1 MAVQTGGFA
10 GFEPAALQFLADL
23 ATNNERS
30 WFQPRKA
37 EYEALLKRPMEA
49 LVEALAERFAAR
61 GIPLLAEPRRSVSRI
76 HRDTRFAKDKS
87 PYKTRVY
94 ARFPWVGR
102 GGDHDLADEEARSPS
117 GYVHV
122 MPGQSYV
129 GGGLWRPER
138 PRLEA
143 FRQALLDDPDAVRT
157 ALERPRFVEVFG
169 SVTSHETYTR
179 VPRGFPP
186 DHPLADL
193 ARAKDVTFGRPLSD
207 AEVGSPALPDL
218 LADAY
223 EAAVSVL
230 AFLASLG
237 EPRGAR

>member
-157 ALERPRFVEVFG
+157 ALERPRFVEVFVSTPVDVCSERDVKG
-169 SVTSHETYTR
+169 LYAKQKAGELSGLTGVDDPYEPPLDPGVTIPTHELSLEESVEL
-179 VPRGFPP
+179 VW
-186 DHPLADL
+186 
-193 ARAKDVTFGRPLSD
+193 RAIS
-207 AEVGSPALPDL
+207 
-218 LADAY
+218 
-223 EAAVSVL
+223 
-230 AFLASLG
+230 
-237 EPRGAR
+237 

>member
-1 MAVQTGGFA
+1 MAVKTGGFV
-10 GFEPAALQFLADL
+10 GFGPAALQFLADL

-37 EYEALLKRPMEA
+37 EYEALLKEPMEA
-49 LVEALAERFAAR
+49 LVEALAERFMAR
-61 GIPLLAEPRRSVSRI
+61 GIPLIADPRRSVSRI
-76 HRDTRFAKDKS
+76 YRDTRFAKDKS

-94 ARFPWVGR
+94 ARFPWVGP
-102 GGDHDLADEEARSPS
+102 GGDQDSDDEGAHGSS
-117 GYVHV
+117 AYVHV

-143 FRQALLDDPDAVRT
+143 FRQALLDDPDGVRA

-169 SVTSHETYTR
+169 PVTSHETYKR
-179 VPRGFPP
+179 VPAGFPP

-193 ARAKDVTFGRPLSD
+193 ARAKDVTFGRSLSD

-218 LADAY
+218 LVDAY
-223 EAAVSVL
+223 EAAVPVL